1 MLLVI
6 VDQFQQPLPTARFF
20 YNIIVNTKN
29 ILKNLGQTNLYI
41 TLDEA
46 ISQLAKQ
53 AQSTVPSQENIKINL
68 QSFTKLKGFLV
79 AMVNIWRHETLK
91 KYYQNLNFIDRTKSK
106 VAEWEQLSSYVL
118 FLSTWRQTEQFPLL
132 NMYTCP
138 KGCKSQAHDSG
149 CETTISIYTFLL

>member
-53 AQSTVPSQENIKINL
+53 AQSTVPSQENIKINW
-68 QSFTKLKGFLV
+68 QSFTKLKAFLV
-79 AMVNIWRHETLK
+79 AMANIWKHEALK
-91 KYYQNLNFIDRTKSK
+91 KYYQNLNFIDWTRSK
-106 VAEWEQLSSYVL
+106 VAE
-118 FLSTWRQTEQFPLL
+118 
-132 NMYTCP
+132 
-138 KGCKSQAHDSG
+138 
-149 CETTISIYTFLL
+149 